1 MQIQIELRR
10 GMYLYPGSYNAV
22 VAPETV
28 MAAAINN
35 NADLQ
40 RYLFLHISGNYSRLL
55 SRINRGSKN
64 FDVQRA
70 FTAHQFLSVIR
81 GVAHTIVLIEHDPLI
96 FEGAE
101 NMVAP
106 IAMALKDAG
115 RDALVILYTPA
126 IDNRFAAL
134 MRHADR
140 VIEIATTDDLSSRTP
155 PRNLRMQRNGGPLV
169 SGQKTLEVS

>member
-1 MQIQIELRR
+1 MSIQIELRR

-81 GVAHTIVLIEHDPLI
+81 GAAHTIVLIEHDPLI

-140 VIEIATTDDLSSRTP
+140 VIEIAAAEDLSSRTP

>member
-55 SRINRGSKN
+55 SRINRGAKN

-81 GVAHTIVLIEHDPLI
+81 GAAHTIVLIEHDPLI

-126 IDNRFAAL
+126 IDNRYAAL

-140 VIEIATTDDLSSRTP
+140 VIEIATTEDLSSRTP
-155 PRNLRMQRNGGPLV
+155 LRNLRMQRNGGSLV